1 MLWFESLGHAV
12 IWKEW
17 DFSCMTISHN
27 PNMYYFFNSTTHRV
41 LSPTYSETNTELG
54 IRIEMKYSL
63 LLYRLKFFILYS
75 FISSCHFKILP
86 LNAAQLHTNPYLIYR
101 LSLQYAVA
109 ISWIENPIVQ
119 SIPLFYNSPSIVVL
133 LRHGTSEEL

>member
-1 MLWFESLGHAV
+1 
-12 IWKEW
+12 
-17 DFSCMTISHN
+17 MTISHN
-27 PNMYYFFNSTTHRV
+27 PNMYYFFNSTTYRV

-63 LLYRLKFFILYS
+63 LLYHLNFFILFS

-86 LNAAQLHTNPYLIYR
+86 LNAAYLHTNPYLIYR